1 MKRNPIFTIAIVI
14 IAISLIACNSSN
26 IYEVKKNNY
35 EETNENF
42 FCNIEYPSI
51 SGLNDQENQKK
62 INTILKNEALKVLN
76 YYTDSFGFTEL
87 AIGYQITFSN
97 KSILSI
103 QFSGTGNVDNA
114 AHPNNLFYTVNI
126 DIQEGTKLRL
136 SDIVEINSDFVD
148 KLYNGDFE
156 ALWHGQGEYISN
168 YSKND
173 MLRYLKDADSLDNIG
188 SGNQSDVFSYFTPDG
203 LGISIPVSH
212 SIGDHAEFEIKY
224 SDLKKHMKVKPE

>member
-1 MKRNPIFTIAIVI
+1 MKRSLIFTIAIVI
-14 IAISLIACNSSN
+14 ISISLIACNSSN
-26 IYEVKKNNY
+26 IYDVKENNY
-35 EETNENF
+35 EETNDKI

-62 INTILKNEALKVLN
+62 INTILKNEALKILN

-87 AIGYQITFSN
+87 TIGYQITLSN

-136 SDIVEINSDFVD
+136 NDIVEIDSDFVD
-148 KLYNGDFE
+148 KLYNGDFK
-156 ALWHGQGEYISN
+156 ALWPEQGEYISY
-168 YSKND
+168 YSKNE
-173 MLRYLKDADSLDNIG
+173 MLKYLKDADSLDNIG
-188 SGNQSDVFSYFTPDG
+188 SENQSDVFSYFTSDG